1 MARRVTW
8 GTPFRSLH
16 YIFPRGKWA
25 FLVPSLL
32 AGGCLCVLLL
42 AFHLIGWRNPVS
54 PGPVISSHSNFE
66 SRCEECHK
74 PRHGASN
81 IRCQR
86 CHDPG
91 GAGRLSN
98 NAHVFFGSADAKKAS
113 AAPNLDCAKCHIDHR
128 GRNRDLA
135 AVDPVQCASCHDFR
149 RLAKHPEFAVLR
161 NKSQEAP
168 GILFTHDRHVKEAL
182 KETGG
187 VAKDTCATCHEAQA
201 VGKEGSRTAD
211 LQPIAFDKHCAS
223 CHVKDDTVGAI
234 DPITLEDVVGPA
246 DLQAQGLG
254 SFDADEFEIGRG
266 RIRKTTVAHK
276 DEWVLA
282 NLRKLRREAFPESWA
297 AERGALLARQ
307 NRLERRLAQ
316 AAPLAGQDL
325 EALQARQAAALSETK
340 GLDARLAAQSGAQG
354 VAAGLKRVEE
364 VAAAARAAGDPAAAA
379 ELQARLAALNVT
391 GLLPAALPADDY
403 EARRKELLAALEA
416 IEGADPGLKLR
427 ADDLRRRLASLRAG
441 DTGTEILTRAR
452 DQRQADLARVGDE
465 IALRESGLVSP
476 STVLLAAEQRSI
488 KDALKEVRAR
498 LALLSEGPEP
508 KAKVTAAERERKI
521 GSVDALV
528 APCAK
533 CHIFKEAAFTR
544 VAPARPLLVRST
556 FVHGPHL
563 LQAECSRCHAGI
575 ELSKKSSD
583 LSFKGV
589 ASCQECHAPG
599 RSRED
604 CASCHKYHP
613 PVSP

>member
-32 AGGCLCVLLL
+32 AGGGLLVLLL

-54 PGPVISSHSNFE
+54 PGPVIGPHSNFE

-98 NAHVFFGSADAKKAS
+98 NAHVFFGSADAAKAS
-113 AAPNLDCAKCHIDHR
+113 AAPHLDCAKCHVDHR
-128 GRNRDLA
+128 GRNADLA

-149 RLAKHPEFAVLR
+149 RLSKHPEFAVLR
-161 NKSQEAP
+161 NQSREAP

-187 VAKDTCATCHEAQA
+187 VAKDTCVTCHEAQA
-201 VGKEGSRTAD
+201 PGKEGSRTAD
-211 LQPIAFDKHCAS
+211 LQRIEFDKHCAS
-223 CHVKDDTVGAI
+223 CHVKDDSVGRI

-246 DLQAQGLG
+246 DLQGQGLG
-254 SFDADEFEIGRG
+254 SFDASEFEIGRG
-266 RIRKTTVAHK
+266 RISKTTVAHK
-276 DEWVLA
+276 DEWVLM
-282 NLRKLRREAFPESWA
+282 NLRKLRREAFGESWA

-307 NRLERRLAQ
+307 NQLERRLAQ
-316 AAPLAGQDL
+316 AAPLARQDL
-325 EALQARQAAALSETK
+325 EGLQARQTAALSEMK
-340 GLDARLAAQSGAQG
+340 GLEARLAAQASAPGL
-354 VAAGLKRVEE
+354 AAGLKRVED
-364 VAAAARAAGDPAAAA
+364 VAAAATAAGDPAAAA
-379 ELQARLAALNVT
+379 ELRARLASLNAT
-391 GLLPAALPADDY
+391 GLLPAALPGAEYD
-403 EARRKELLAALEA
+403 ARRRELLVALEA
-416 IEGADPGLKLR
+416 IEGVDPGLKLR
-427 ADDLRRRLASLRAG
+427 AADLRRRLAALRPG
-441 DTGTEILTRAR
+441 DTGTEILTRAK
-452 DQRQADLARVGDE
+452 DQRQADLARVADE
-465 IALRESGLVSP
+465 ITLRESGLASP

-488 KDALKEVRAR
+488 RDALKEVRAR

-508 KAKVTAAERERKI
+508 KAKVTAGERERKKESI
-521 GSVDALV
+521 DVLV
-528 APCAK
+528 APCSK
-533 CHIFKEAAFTR
+533 CHIFKEGAFTR
-544 VAPARPLLVRST
+544 VAPARPVLVRST

-563 LQAECSRCHAGI
+563 LQAECSRCHAGV

-583 LSFKGV
+583 LNFKGV

-599 RSRED
+599 RTRED